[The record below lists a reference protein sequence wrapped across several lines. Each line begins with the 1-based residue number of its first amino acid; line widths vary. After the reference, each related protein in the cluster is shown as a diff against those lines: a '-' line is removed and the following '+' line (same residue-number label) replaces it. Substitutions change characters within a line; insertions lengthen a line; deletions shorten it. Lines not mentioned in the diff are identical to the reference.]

1 MSQNN
6 NLIKSYAKVNLGL
19 KILDLLPDNYH
30 SIFTIM
36 QEINLYDTIQIYKNN
51 TSKLT
56 IDCQGPVLVPD
67 TNDNLCI
74 KAAKLIFKNYNIN
87 HGLNISLIKNIP
99 IGAGLGGGSSN
110 AAAILCALNDIFS
123 SYNIQFYA
131 WLQIHNDSQFQSL
144 TSAQWS
150 SGEIKETYAMDPTIY
165 HNAYVADSDA
175 DWGILGVSTFP
186 WDSEALT
193 VYGGT
198 FIDKDWFGGPRFFSG
213 TADVPNHTATHEFGH
228 ALGLWHTHHGVDEVD
243 VCSSCYEGADGYTY
257 ATGDSADVV
266 GDLCSDTKAT
276 PTNFTCADPDTFD
289 CQGNSWVNTDVHN
302 FMGYADDDCYNLNND
317 GFSSQQSGRMH
328 GWITDRY
335 EGIIVNSEEMA
346 LLSVGFEAGLP
357 NDWTI
362 IDDDNDGYQWGFY
375 VDNENFDMSHYG
387 AAGGAVYNNSAT
399 NSDYLITPLI
409 EIPSNVASASFSFW
423 AKSHSS
429 DYPEDFVAR
438 ISTDGTNFSSLGSTS
453 NASSDWTQYSYDIS
467 SYIGQSVYLAL
478 HCVSTWGY
486 YLMADDFLVTASLNA
501 SPLEAEFYAS
511 FTSGSVPITVDFTD
525 LSTGSPTSWSW
536 TFGDGGTSTLQNP
549 THTYENPGLY
559 TVSLIVSDGSDSET
573 ETKTDYIDIAVPA
586 ANTLLTESF
595 ETYLPSDW
603 TVIDNDGDGNQ
614 WGRFS
619 DDGHD
624 GSISMGVQ
632 WNNAGSDD
640 WLITPQLTLTAN
652 CSISYSFWA
661 RSLSSSSLEDFNV
674 KLSSVGNSVSDFT
687 TTLEAVTSTPDSW
700 TEYVYDLSEYAG
712 QAIFLAVQRVS
723 VGQYYLFVDDFEL
736 TADPLL
742 IAGFTADDTTGVLP
756 LTINFTDQSW
766 GNPTSWS
773 WNFGDSGTSADQN
786 PAHTFQ
792 TAGSYSI
799 SLTVSNGTEND
810 TLIKTDY
817 ISVAVQT
824 TFQPQTTAA
833 LQTAVDLWVSDS
845 ASAVAAYGDI
855 NTWDVSLITDMSD
868 LFKLKTTFNDDIS
881 NWDVSNVINMSE
893 MFENAQAFNINIS
906 AWDVSSVTDMGAMFN
921 GATSF
926 NRDISI
932 WDVSSVT
939 DMSYFFSN
947 ASNFNQDLSNWDVSN
962 VRTMHKMFQSLQ
974 STNLLILVLLSTPTI
989 KILESG
995 MIPK

>member
-1 MSQNN
+1 MWL
-6 NLIKSYAKVNLGL
+6 LIA
-19 KILDLLPDNYH
+19 
-30 SIFTIM
+30 F
-36 QEINLYDTIQIYKNN
+36 
-51 TSKLT
+51 
-56 IDCQGPVLVPD
+56 
-67 TNDNLCI
+67 
-74 KAAKLIFKNYNIN
+74 
-87 HGLNISLIKNIP
+87 
-99 IGAGLGGGSSN
+99 
-110 AAAILCALNDIFS
+110 
-123 SYNIQFYA
+123 
-131 WLQIHNDSQFQSL
+131 
-144 TSAQWS
+144 
-150 SGEIKETYAMDPTIY
+150 
-165 HNAYVADSDA
+165 
-175 DWGILGVSTFP
+175 
-186 WDSEALT
+186 
-193 VYGGT
+193 
-198 FIDKDWFGGPRFFSG
+198 
-213 TADVPNHTATHEFGH
+213 
-228 ALGLWHTHHGVDEVD
+228 
-243 VCSSCYEGADGYTY
+243 
-257 ATGDSADVV
+257 
-266 GDLCSDTKAT
+266 
-276 PTNFTCADPDTFD
+276 
-289 CQGNSWVNTDVHN
+289 
-302 FMGYADDDCYNLNND
+302 

-335 EGIIVNSEEMA
+335 EGIIVNSEEMT
-346 LLSVGFEAGLP
+346 LLSAGFEAGFP
-357 NDWTI
+357 SDWTVI
-362 IDDDNDGYQWGFY
+362 DNDGDGNQWGVY
-375 VDNENFDMSHYG
+375 NSSASFDFTHYG
-387 AAGGAVYNNSAT
+387 AVGAGIFTNYASNN
-399 NSDYLITPLI
+399 DYLITPLI
-409 EIPSNVASASFSFW
+409 EIPSNTASSIFSFW

-429 DYPEDFVAR
+429 SYPEDFVAR
-438 ISTDGTNFSSLGSTS
+438 ISTDGTNFTSLGSTTS
-453 NASSDWTQYSYDIS
+453 ASSDWTQYSYDIS

-501 SPLEAEFYAS
+501 SPLDAEFYAS

-824 TFQPQTTAA
+824 TFQPQTTAE

-855 NTWDVSLITDMSD
+855 NTWDVSLITDMSN
-868 LFKLKTTFNDDIS
+868 LFNGKNTFNDDIS
-881 NWDVSNVINMSE
+881 NWDVS
-893 MFENAQAFNINIS
+893 
-906 AWDVSSVTDMGAMFN
+906 SVTNMYRIFMNASNFSGDLSN
-921 GATSF
+921 
-926 NRDISI
+926 

-939 DMSYFFSN
+939 DMSWVFYGTPFNGDLSSWDVSNVTTMSHIFFSSPFN
-947 ASNFNQDLSNWDVSN
+947 NNSLANWDVSSVTIMRYMFYGASSFNGDISGWDVSNVTNMRVMFSQSDINQDLSNWDVSSVTDMWGMFERARDFN
-962 VRTMHKMFQSLQ
+962 QDISSWDISSVTVMTSMFSSSSGLSDTNKCFIHWAFQSNDAWPYDWSDLCELEGYTYVPDDNFEQ
-974 STNLLILVLLSTPTI
+974 ALIDLGYDDVLDNYIVTDSINSVTTINVNSDSISDLTGIEDFTSLTTLNCVGNQLTSLDMSGNTALTYLNCYANDLDSLDVSNNPLLDFLWCQNNQLTSLDVSNNIALTELMCHSNNLDSLDLATNTVLEKLRCNGNQFTTLDLSNNTALDWIWCQNNQLTSLDFSNNVAIETI
-989 KILESG
+989 DCRNN
-995 MIPK
+995 

>member
-1 MSQNN
+1 MEGVVKYLIVSFLFIFNLGFGQHNSRTDSNRNDVLSIKPKISESLITIQQIQKESNSSSILWVEPRIRDDYAPSEVIEAEGSIEDWCGTMAWWESQNSDQRSCDFHGITDDPTIRDTFIPDAN
-6 NLIKSYAKVNLGL
+6 TEIKYLRLFIHAFA
-19 KILDLLPDNYH
+19 DDN
-30 SIFTIM
+30 
-36 QEINLYDTIQIYKNN
+36 
-51 TSKLT
+51 
-56 IDCQGPVLVPD
+56 
-67 TNDNLCI
+67 
-74 KAAKLIFKNYNIN
+74 
-87 HGLNISLIKNIP
+87 GLNPTITL
-99 IGAGLGGGSSN
+99 ADAEAQLYT
-110 AAAILCALNDIFS
+110 LNEIYSVYKIEF
-123 SYNIQFYA
+123 QA
-131 WLQIHNDSQFQSL
+131 WFQIHNDTQYQYM
-144 TSAQWS
+144 TEDEWNSA
-150 SGEIKETYAMDPTIY
+150 EVKETYAQDPTNY
-165 HNAYVADSDA
+165 HNIYVTDLDP
-175 DWGILGVSTFP
+175 DWGIAGQSTFP
-186 WDSEALT
+186 WDSDALT
-193 VYGGT
+193 VFGGT
-198 FIDKDWFGGPRFFSG
+198 IVDKDRFGGPRTFNG
-213 TADVPNHTATHEFGH
+213 TANVTNHVATHELGH
-228 ALGLWHTHHGVDEVD
+228 ALGLWHTFHGVTEVT
-243 VCSSCYEGADGYTY
+243 VCGTCYEGALGYTY
-257 ATGDSADVV
+257 ESGDSADVV

-276 PTNFTCADPDTFD
+276 PKNFNCADPDTFD
-289 CQGNSWVNTDVHN
+289 CQNNNWINTDVHN
-302 FMGYADDDCYNLNND
+302 FMGYGGDLCWNLDDD
-317 GFSSQQSGRMH
+317 GFSSQQSGRAH
-328 GWITDRY
+328 GWATDKY
-335 EGIIVNSEEMA
+335 EGLMIISEEMT
-346 LLSVGFEAGLP
+346 LLSTGFEVGLP

-375 VDNENFDMSHYG
+375 NDDETFDMSHYG

-409 EIPSNVASASFSFW
+409 EIPSNVAIASFSFW

-429 DYPEDFVAR
+429 SYPEDFVAR

-453 NASSDWTQYSYDIS
+453 SASSDWTQYSYDIS

-501 SPLEAEFYAS
+501 SPLDAEFYAS

-687 TTLEAVTSTPDSW
+687 TTLEAVTSTPYSW

-810 TLIKTDY
+810 TLIKTGS
-817 ISVAVQT
+817 I
-824 TFQPQTTAA
+824 
-833 LQTAVDLWVSDS
+833 
-845 ASAVAAYGDI
+845 
-855 NTWDVSLITDMSD
+855 
-868 LFKLKTTFNDDIS
+868 LKHI
-881 NWDVSNVINMSE
+881 
-893 MFENAQAFNINIS
+893 
-906 AWDVSSVTDMGAMFN
+906 
-921 GATSF
+921 
-926 NRDISI
+926 
-932 WDVSSVT
+932 
-939 DMSYFFSN
+939 
-947 ASNFNQDLSNWDVSN
+947 
-962 VRTMHKMFQSLQ
+962 
-974 STNLLILVLLSTPTI
+974 
-989 KILESG
+989 
-995 MIPK
+995 

>member
-1 MSQNN
+1 MTES
-6 NLIKSYAKVNLGL
+6 
-19 KILDLLPDNYH
+19 
-30 SIFTIM
+30 
-36 QEINLYDTIQIYKNN
+36 E
-51 TSKLT
+51 
-56 IDCQGPVLVPD
+56 
-67 TNDNLCI
+67 
-74 KAAKLIFKNYNIN
+74 
-87 HGLNISLIKNIP
+87 
-99 IGAGLGGGSSN
+99 
-110 AAAILCALNDIFS
+110 
-123 SYNIQFYA
+123 
-131 WLQIHNDSQFQSL
+131 WDS
-144 TSAQWS
+144 A
-150 SGEIKETYAMDPTIY
+150 EVKETYAQDPTYY
-165 HNAYVADSDA
+165 HNIYVTDLDP
-175 DWGILGVSTFP
+175 DWGIAGQSTFP
-186 WDSEALT
+186 WDSDALT
-193 VYGGT
+193 IFGGT
-198 FIDKDWFGGPRFFSG
+198 IVDKDRFGGPRTFNG
-213 TADVPNHTATHEFGH
+213 TANVINHVATHELGH
-228 ALGLWHTHHGVDEVD
+228 ALGLWHTFHGVTEVT
-243 VCSSCYEGADGYTY
+243 VCGTCYEGALGYTY
-257 ATGDSADVV
+257 ESGDSADVV

-276 PTNFTCADPDTFD
+276 PKNFNCADPDTFD
-289 CQGNSWVNTDVHN
+289 CQNNNWINTDVHN
-302 FMGYADDDCYNLNND
+302 FMGYGGDLCWNLNDD
-317 GFSSQQSGRMH
+317 GFSSLQSGRAH
-328 GWITDRY
+328 GWATDKY
-335 EGIIVNSEEMA
+335 EGLMIISEEMT
-346 LLSVGFEAGLP
+346 LLSTGFEVGLP

-375 VDNENFDMSHYG
+375 IDDETFDMSHYG
-387 AAGGAVYNNSAT
+387 AAGGAVFTNSAT

-453 NASSDWTQYSYDIS
+453 SASSDWTQYSYDIS

-478 HCVSTWGY
+478 HCVSTRGY

-501 SPLEAEFYAS
+501 SPLDAEFYAS

-661 RSLSSSSLEDFNV
+661 RSLSSSYLEDFNV

-687 TTLEAVTSTPDSW
+687 TTLEAVTSTPYSW

-712 QAIFLAVQRVS
+712 QAIYLAVQRVS

-742 IAGFTADDTTGVLP
+742 IAGFTADDTTGALP

-810 TLIKTDY
+810 SLIKTDY
-817 ISVAVQT
+817 ISVISQT
-824 TFQPQTTAA
+824 YVPDDNFEQA
-833 LQTAVDLWVSDS
+833 LIDLGYDDTLDDYVVTDS
-845 ASAVAAYGDI
+845 ISGV
-855 NTWDVSLITDMSD
+855 TSLDVGEKEISD
-868 LFKLKTTFNDDIS
+868 LTGIEAFTAL
-881 NWDVSNVINMSE
+881 DVLYCDNNQLTSL
-893 MFENAQAFNINIS
+893 
-906 AWDVSSVTDMGAMFN
+906 DVSSNTALSGLWCN
-921 GATSF
+921 SNSLTSL
-926 NRDISI
+926 
-932 WDVSSVT
+932 DVSTNTSLT
-939 DMSYFFSN
+939 SLRCYD
-947 ASNFNQDLSNWDVSN
+947 NQLTSLDVSAN
-962 VRTMHKMFQSLQ
+962 TALTSLYC
-974 STNLLILVLLSTPTI
+974 
-989 KILESG
+989 
-995 MIPK
+995 